1 MGNEN
6 PIAKYN
12 NTTDYYVCKNNTK
25 KRHIKNN
32 SDEVSIFNDI
42 LINELEFNVGKKSKT
57 KKKISNIITNFSPF
71 DWKMENKN
79 ENIKFQFK
87 F

>member
-1 MGNEN
+1 MIDEN
-6 PIAKYN
+6 PIEKYN
-12 NTTDYYVCKNNTK
+12 RETDDYEKNNTK

-32 SDEVSIFNDI
+32 SEGNSIFNNI

-57 KKKISNIITNFSPF
+57 KKKKSNIITNFSPF

-79 ENIKFQFK
+79 ENIKFQF
-87 F
+87 